1 MKISLKGT
9 AIIYFL
15 MAALFLYIAFDNAAE
30 TIWNSF
36 TIIFTAVAALDL
48 VVAFRFLRMHLKL
61 KNHNK
66 KK

>member
-15 MAALFLYIAFDNAAE
+15 MAALFLYLAFDHV
-30 TIWNSF
+30 TDTVWNSF
-36 TIIFTAVAALDL
+36 TIIFTVVATVDL
-48 VVAFRFLRMHLKL
+48 VVGFRFLRMHVKL
-61 KNHNK
+61 KHHNK